1 MKSTPRPS
9 LRIVL
14 FTATLACAGC
24 LQQVAGPAGS
34 GVHWN
39 EIQQAMPYGC
49 RSGVSHAQGLPCTS
63 VARVS
68 VESSQPPPPTDGTL
82 AVSRVAS
89 GR

>member
-1 MKSTPRPS
+1 MKSITRPS

-24 LQQVAGPAGS
+24 LQQVAAPAGS

-39 EIQQAMPYGC
+39 EIQQATPYGC
-49 RSGVSHAQGLPCTS
+49 RSGVSHTEGLPCTS
-63 VARVS
+63 VTRVS
-68 VESSQPPPPTDGTL
+68 VESSQQPQPINGML

-89 GR
+89 DR